1 MRKKLWVALILG
13 LALLAA
19 GCGNNPAQDTSD
31 NQQEQQVQKE
41 ENPAV
46 ETTLGAGE
54 WYVGEDI
61 QPGRYIITTPKDGRV
76 AIYDPGKSYYDTS
89 EILDPEGKYGV
100 KSLTYELKDGQK
112 IKIEDVEDVLF
123 TPKED

>member
-1 MRKKLWVALILG
+1 MKKKLWVALILG

-31 NQQEQQVQKE
+31 KQQEQQVQKE
-41 ENPAV
+41 ENTAV

-61 QPGRYIITTPKDGRV
+61 PAGRYIITSVKGANITV
-76 AIYDPGKSYYDTS
+76 YDDEDSPSDLN
-89 EILDPEGKYGV
+89 EILDTNGKIGV
-100 KSLTYELKDGQK
+100 ESITYTLKDKQI
-112 IKIEDVEDVLF
+112 IKISNGEDVLF
-123 TPKED
+123 TPKE